1 MYDIVF
7 VGGGLN
13 YAGAVVAAKKGL
25 KVALVERDMEHIGGT
40 CLNNG
45 CIPSKHFLHLA
56 EAELKLQNP
65 AFTRHKD
72 KIKMD
77 VAVKEKDELIKKAH
91 KSIEMQCSSAGVELI
106 EGMGYVTGQNS
117 VEVDGKKLEAA
128 HIVIGTGSH
137 PFIPEGIEYDKET
150 IITSD
155 EMLNLPALPSSIAI
169 YGSGAI
175 GLEMASFMAANGV
188 ETTLIYR
195 HEHISNKIHPTILQS
210 MEKML
215 QSIGVRLMP
224 NTTILEAKEH
234 EKRAKIT
241 TNGDIVEFE
250 KLLVATGRK
259 PNLEVVKTDAIQV
272 AKGIVTDEYFQTTLP
287 NVFAIGDCNA
297 KLMLAHAARAQ
308 ALNVVDTITGK
319 KEVLNLTNIPK
330 FIYTLPMQYAAVGLT
345 KKDSP
350 AKEAIFPLS
359 SLALSHLAGGE
370 GGFIVLYADEE
381 DFLVGAEILAPHA
394 EEIISAIT
402 VSLVAQMDIETAL
415 QSVYPHPTYSE
426 AIDRALR
433 RFG

>member
-56 EAELKLQNP
+56 EAQIKLRNP
-65 AFTRHKD
+65 AFSRHKD
-72 KIKMD
+72 RIKMD
-77 VAVKEKDELIKKAH
+77 TAVKEKDTLIKKAH
-91 KSIEMQCSSAGVELI
+91 KSIEMQCNSAGVELI
-106 EGMGYVTGQNS
+106 EGTGYVTGPNS
-117 VEVDGKKLEAA
+117 VEVDGKMLEAA
-128 HIVIGTGSH
+128 HIVIGTGSQ
-137 PFIPEGIEYDKET
+137 PYIPEGIEYDKET

-155 EMLNLPALPSSIAI
+155 EVLNLSSLPSSIAI

-188 ETTLIYR
+188 KTTLIYR
-195 HEHISNKIHPTILQS
+195 HEHISNKIHPTILHS

-215 QSIGVRLMP
+215 QNIGVKLMP

-234 EKRAKIT
+234 EKRAKVT
-241 TNGDIVEFE
+241 TNSDLLEFE
-250 KLLVATGRK
+250 KLLVATGRR
-259 PNLEVVKTDAIQV
+259 PNLEVVKTDAIEV
-272 AKGIVTDEYFQTTLP
+272 AKGIVTDEYFATTLP
-287 NVFAIGDCNA
+287 NIYAIGDCNA

-319 KEVLNLTNIPK
+319 KEVLNLANIPK

-345 KKDSP
+345 KKDNP
-350 AKEAIFPLS
+350 AKESIFPLS
-359 SLALSHLAGGE
+359 SLALTHLAGGE
-370 GGFIVLYADEE
+370 DGFIVLYADEE
-381 DFLVGAEILAPHA
+381 EFLVGAEILSPHA

-402 VSLVAQMDIETAL
+402 VSLVAELDVHSAL
-415 QSVYPHPTYSE
+415 KSVYPHPTYSE

-433 RFG
+433 RFR